1 LPFQHINNRK
11 IKENERSSSLSSS
24 SGDHMILAECVFK
37 DSNELAT
44 FIKKIEKIN
53 GITKICPAIILD
65 KIK

>member
-1 LPFQHINNRK
+1 
-11 IKENERSSSLSSS
+11 
-24 SGDHMILAECVFK
+24 MILAECVFK